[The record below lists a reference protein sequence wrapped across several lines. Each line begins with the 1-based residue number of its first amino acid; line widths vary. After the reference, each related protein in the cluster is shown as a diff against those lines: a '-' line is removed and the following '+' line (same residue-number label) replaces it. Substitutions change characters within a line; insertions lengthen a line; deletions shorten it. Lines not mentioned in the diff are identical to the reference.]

1 MMSMGGMGRGL
12 YIVSGVSCCCVRSD
26 AFPTSINHIL
36 FKVCNLTRALIEEV
50 NLTNLLYS
58 SYTQTAVPF
67 IDCTSL
73 FVILVCSMHSP
84 AHASC
89 PKQVSLKFLLEYYWA
104 TTSHTTLT

>member
-73 FVILVCSMHSP
+73 FLILICSMHSP

-89 PKQVSLKFLLEYYWA
+89 GCTIRTGMSKTGFLEVSP
-104 TTSHTTLT
+104 